1 MRREEM
7 EQYRQRLVE
16 MGQRLKDDE
25 SGVMNEALCQTG
37 GDANGNLSNVPM
49 HLADISTEAFEQEMS
64 TSLLTNGRL
73 MQIEVADALD
83 RIENDTFGKCQQCD
97 RDIGASRLQVVPYT
111 RYCMD
116 CAQNAEEDGEAGFR
130 PTLL

>member
-1 MRREEM
+1 MRREQLEK
-7 EQYRQRLVE
+7 YRQHLVE

-25 SGVMNEALCQTG
+25 SSVMGEALRQGG
-37 GDANGNLSNVPM
+37 GDASGNLSHVPM

-83 RIENDTFGKCQQCD
+83 RIENGTFGKCQQCGE
-97 RDIGASRLQVVPYT
+97 DIGAGRLQAVPYT
-111 RYCMD
+111 RYCVN
-116 CAQNAEEDGEAGFR
+116 CPQNAEEEGEAGFR